1 MCYARENEEDI
12 ETTTETG
19 QQQLELET
27 PDAALVVDIDE
38 MTDLDRLES
47 VAERLAIFDEARLS
61 KPEHCI
67 REDQLLD
74 QGNVDEFFDVCIESA
89 ESGCVRSMGMYGK
102 ALLASSE
109 SPASESESV
118 TVSVS
123 EPSGTSN
130 KNSNHSHSY
139 AHLALPWFLEGAI
152 RGNIRC
158 ISMLAGN
165 FYEKAKPN
173 LPKALKLYWIKLHM
187 TVMKSVI
194 DSLPDDEGGDDDQYQ
209 HDNELYLSML
219 KAVTKGFIKEEKY
232 STGRECV
239 ICLKM
244 DSETIV
250 LRRCDS
256 CKIYFYCSRECQKLH
271 WQEQKHDSECRQL
284 GILNKYHK
292 PHVNEIRDAVIRGVA
307 HENHLLQTLRTK
319 LGLNRPEEEYE
330 ELGVHIYRR
339 QGNVELS
346 SSFSSSLPSMSSDH
360 SSTTDDLYKCIVA
373 RKDGTVHVGSTTK
386 II

>member
-1 MCYARENEEDI
+1 M
-12 ETTTETG
+12 
-19 QQQLELET
+19 
-27 PDAALVVDIDE
+27 
-38 MTDLDRLES
+38 S
-47 VAERLAIFDEARLS
+47 
-61 KPEHCI
+61 
-67 REDQLLD
+67 
-74 QGNVDEFFDVCIESA
+74 FFDVCIENA
-89 ESGCVRSMGMYGK
+89 ESGCVKSMRMYGK

-109 SPASESESV
+109 SPSSESV
-118 TVSVS
+118 S
-123 EPSGTSN
+123 ESSGSSN

-194 DSLPDDEGGDDDQYQ
+194 DSLPDNEGGDDDQYQ
-209 HDNELYLSML
+209 HDNELYRSML
-219 KAVTKGFIKEEKY
+219 KAVTKGFIKKEKDI
-232 STGRECV
+232 TGRKCV

-244 DSETIV
+244 DSETII

-284 GILNKYHK
+284 EILNKYHK
-292 PHVNEIRDAVIRGVA
+292 PYVNEIRDAVIRGVA
-307 HENHLLQTLRTK
+307 HENHFLQTLRTK

-330 ELGVHIYRR
+330 ELGVRIYRR

-346 SSFSSSLPSMSSDH
+346 SSLSSSSSSSDH
-360 SSTTDDLYKCIVA
+360 SSTTDDLYKYIVA

-386 II
+386 TI